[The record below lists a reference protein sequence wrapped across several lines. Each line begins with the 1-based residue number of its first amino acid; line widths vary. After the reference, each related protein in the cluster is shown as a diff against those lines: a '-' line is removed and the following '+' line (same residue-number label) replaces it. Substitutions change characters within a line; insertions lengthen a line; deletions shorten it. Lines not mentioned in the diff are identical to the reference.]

1 MALTLTEA
9 QNAVQATAPNDYYAT
24 VYRPAEDTYLPRLC
38 AWLEQLPAGRAVDIG
53 PGWGTML
60 TWLTARGWR
69 ADCVDMMPAG
79 HWIPGDMIGRLG
91 VEFVRHDICSGPV
104 PGLEPGSYDLLLCG
118 QVLGHVKFSPA
129 EALGNILPLLK
140 PGGVAVVH
148 VLDRNR
154 QKIVSATQDWRDLP
168 RWGEAAPTDLMNSTQ
183 YDAASF
189 ETLLWDVFGEVNLWP
204 DEGGYVLFADCRA

>member
-1 MALTLTEA
+1 MLSLTEA
-9 QNAVQATAPNDYYAT
+9 QDIVQASAPNDYYRN
-24 VYRPAEDTYLPRLC
+24 VYRPAENTYLPRLC
-38 AWLEQLPAGRAVDIG
+38 AWLEGFPPGRSVDVG

-69 ADCVDMMPAG
+69 ADCVDLMPPG
-79 HWIPGDMIGRLG
+79 HWIPPDTIGRLG
-91 VEFVRHDICSGPV
+91 IEFVQHDICSGPV

-148 VLDRNR
+148 VLDRER
-154 QKIVSATQDWRDLP
+154 QTIVSATQDWRDLP
-168 RWGEAAPTDLMNSTQ
+168 RWGEAPPTDLMNSTQ
-183 YDAASF
+183 YSRESF
-189 ETLLWDVFGEVNLWP
+189 SELLWAVSPSVNLWA
-204 DEGGYVLFADCRA
+204 DDGGSVVFASCRA